1 MDLFKKLE
9 ETKVFRDPV
18 HTYIQVEYEIIW
30 ELINTFEFQRLRRIS
45 HLGGTKMVFATSEH
59 SRFTHSLGTYE
70 IIRKIIS
77 TVEDV
82 KNNTTEEDRLVLL
95 IAGLLHDLGHGPF
108 SHCFESFYNFNHEW
122 YTEKIITEDS
132 GINEVL
138 VKYDEKLPKL
148 VAGVINGTHP
158 NPLLKQL
165 ISSQIDADRMDYLLR
180 DAHFSGTPYGY
191 FDADRLLRV
200 MRVRDNNIVYKS
212 SGINCIENY
221 VLGRFHM
228 YGQVYYHPV
237 SLGYEAMLTL
247 FLRRMKDLYLK
258 DYKFNFPIE
267 EIEPF
272 FLDKPC
278 NVREYVKLDDSIVFY
293 YLMRSLNEN
302 DEILKDLANR
312 ILNRNLFKEHI
323 INNKDEIETY
333 RNEVINS
340 KFDVRYYFYV
350 DETIRNIYK
359 KYGYYNDGSI
369 NILYPNGEIK
379 ELNDASIVVN
389 SLTNNNS
396 FISTVVYY
404 PKLKGED

>member
-18 HTYIQVEYEIIW
+18 HTYIQVEYCVIW
-30 ELINTFEFQRLRRIS
+30 DLINTFEFQRLRRIS

-70 IIRKIIS
+70 IVRKIIDS
-77 TVEDV
+77 VEDV
-82 KNNTTEEDRLVLL
+82 RNNTTEEERVVLM

-108 SHCFESFYNFNHEW
+108 SHCFESFYNYNHEW
-122 YTEKIITEDS
+122 YTSKIILEDS
-132 GINEVL
+132 NINEVL
-138 VKYDEKLPKL
+138 IKYQKNLPEL
-148 VAGVINGTHP
+148 VAGVINGTHH

-191 FDADRLLRV
+191 FDSDRLLRV
-200 MRVRDNNIVYKS
+200 MRVKNNNIVYKS

-237 SLGYEAMLTL
+237 SLGYEIMITI
-247 FLRRMKDLYLK
+247 FLKRMKDLYLNNYQF
-258 DYKFNFPIE
+258 DFPIE

-278 NVREYVKLDDSIVFY
+278 NVKEYVKLDDSIIFY
-293 YLMRSLNEN
+293 YLMRSLNEK
-302 DEILKDLANR
+302 DKILKDLANR
-312 ILNRNLFKEHI
+312 ILNRKLFKEHI
-323 INNKDEIETY
+323 INKKEEIEIHKNKIIDSNY
-333 RNEVINS
+333 
-340 KFDVRYYFYV
+340 DVRYYFYV

-359 KYGYYNDGSI
+359 KYGYCNDGSI
-369 NILYPNGEIK
+369 NILYPNGDIK
-379 ELNDASIVVN
+379 ELNDASIIVN

-404 PKLKGED
+404 PELKGEE

>member
-18 HTYIQVEYEIIW
+18 HTYIQVEYQIIW

-70 IIRKIIS
+70 IIRKIINN
-77 TVEDV
+77 VEDV
-82 KNNTTEEDRLVLL
+82 RNNTTEEDRLVLL
-95 IAGLLHDLGHGPF
+95 IAGLLPDLGHGPF
-108 SHCFESFYNFNHEW
+108 SHCFESFYNYNHEW
-122 YTEKIITEDS
+122 YTEKIIIENSD
-132 GINEVL
+132 INRVL
-138 VKYDEKLPKL
+138 KKYQDNLPNL
-148 VAGVINGTHP
+148 VAGVINGPHP
-158 NPLLKQL
+158 NTLLKQL

-200 MRVRDNNIVYKS
+200 MRVKDNNIVYKS

-247 FLRRMKDLYLK
+247 FLRRMKDLYLEN
-258 DYKFNFPIE
+258 YKFNFPIE

-278 NVREYVKLDDSIVFY
+278 SVKEYVKLDDSIVFY
-293 YLMRSLNEN
+293 YLMRSLNEK
-302 DEILKDLANR
+302 DYILNDLAQR
-312 ILNRNLFKEHI
+312 ILNRDLFKEHI
-323 INNKDEIETY
+323 INDKKEIEY
-333 RNEVINS
+333 HKNKVIES
-340 KFDVRYYFYV
+340 QYDVKYYFYV

-404 PKLKGED
+404 PKIKGEE

>member
-18 HTYIQVEYEIIW
+18 HTYIQVEYQIIW

-70 IIRKIIS
+70 IIRKIINN
-77 TVEDV
+77 VEDV
-82 KNNTTEEDRLVLL
+82 RNNTTEEDRLVLL

-108 SHCFESFYNFNHEW
+108 SHCFESFYNYNHEW
-122 YTEKIITEDS
+122 YTEKIIIENSD
-132 GINEVL
+132 INRVL
-138 VKYDEKLPKL
+138 KKYQDNLPNL

-158 NPLLKQL
+158 NTLLKQL

-200 MRVRDNNIVYKS
+200 MRVKDNNIVYKS

-247 FLRRMKDLYLK
+247 FLRRMKDLYLEN
-258 DYKFNFPIE
+258 YKFNFPIE

-278 NVREYVKLDDSIVFY
+278 SVKEYVKLDDSIVFY
-293 YLMRSLNEN
+293 YLMRSLNEK
-302 DEILKDLANR
+302 DYILNDLAQ
-312 ILNRNLFKEHI
+312 
-323 INNKDEIETY
+323 
-333 RNEVINS
+333 
-340 KFDVRYYFYV
+340 
-350 DETIRNIYK
+350 
-359 KYGYYNDGSI
+359 
-369 NILYPNGEIK
+369 
-379 ELNDASIVVN
+379 
-389 SLTNNNS
+389 
-396 FISTVVYY
+396 
-404 PKLKGED
+404 